1 MIFCQGVILDLT
13 NHFLHWAGGKAKLV
27 PLLSSLIDFNRYTKI
42 MEPFAG
48 TGALSFACADKVDQI
63 ILNDANDD
71 LMTMYRSIKGDVEDF
86 IKLAREYFSED
97 YNTPEAYY
105 RIRNCFNANKRDYL
119 NVRIGAVFLYLN
131 RFGYNGLCRYN
142 KKGEFNVPFR
152 HNHKLPNFPEAEI
165 RDIAEKL
172 KKTNLMCSDF
182 YNLVDLTTSDFV
194 VYLDPPYVPL
204 SETSNFTGYC
214 GTFDMHDQELVAQ
227 FARNAQKNGALV
239 LISNHDLPV
248 TRELYHD
255 ASEIITTDA
264 RRMISCKGDKREVV
278 KELIAIYR

>member
-1 MIFCQGVILDLT
+1 
-13 NHFLHWAGGKAKLV
+13 
-27 PLLSSLIDFNRYTKI
+27 

-63 ILNDANDD
+63 ILNDSNLD
-71 LMTMYRSIKGDVEDF
+71 LMTMYLAVKDNVYSF
-86 IKLAREYFSED
+86 IKLSREYFSED

-105 RIRNCFNANKRDYL
+105 RIRNCFNTNKRDYL
-119 NVRIGAVFLYLN
+119 NVQIGAAFLYLN

-152 HNHKLPNFPEAEI
+152 HNHKLPNFPETEI

-172 KKTNLMCSDF
+172 KKTNLMCLDF
-182 YNLVDLTTSDFV
+182 YNLVGFTTSDFV

-204 SETSNFTGYC
+204 SKTSNFTSYYGN
-214 GTFDMHDQELVAQ
+214 FDMKDQEFVAQ
-227 FARNAQKNGALV
+227 FARNAQINGALV